1 MKIIIDI
8 LSAIGTLSFF
18 ASLFTLRHMFKK
30 DQLTKKNSYCIV
42 YYNWNY
48 NNHII
53 NSLYYSNILLKHY

>member
-30 DQLTKKNSYCIV
+30 DQLTKKTAIV
-42 YYNWNY
+42 LFTTIGITIITLLTLYIIRIYY
-48 NNHII
+48 
-53 NSLYYSNILLKHY
+53 